1 MVHFYKNI
9 RETEIKVGIF
19 VILSL
24 IFLFFSYSWLN
35 DWFLKNKYEIVKV
48 LFDNVNNIEKGNSVF
63 YRGVRIGRVQTL
75 EIAEDGIIIYL
86 MISQDIKINSDA
98 IFIIKE
104 NDMMGTRIIDIIPGQ
119 SKNYIN
125 QNHIYTGITL
135 PGLSDLVSN
144 LNEIST
150 QIENIMQKLDSNDD
164 IFDRLNNVLT
174 LTEENF
180 QLLFE
185 LLRDAQE
192 KDILSAFIELKQLSH
207 TLQVMINENSENIDN
222 TFKQTQY
229 TFSKID
235 SFLITT
241 ETAINS
247 FKKQLE
253 NQDSNL
259 NKLFNDDQLYKNLLK
274 TTQEMEFLLNDI
286 KNNPKKY
293 FKFSIF

>member
-104 NDMMGTRIIDIIPGQ
+104 SDMMGTRIIDIIPGQ

>member
-63 YRGVRIGRVQTL
+63 YRGVRIGRVQSL

-104 NDMMGTRIIDIIPGQ
+104 SDMMGTRIIDIIPGQ